1 MFNIPVFLYH
11 HQTVYTLVLY
21 IFSIGALISSLE
33 YLAIHKEFKIR
44 GIFSWKIFSSRN
56 EFLNSWLP
64 WQKLNFLFGY
74 RAFIIMHMLR
84 IACVLVLPFI
94 PDNFF
99 KILLLGI
106 LAISSL
112 LFSFRSIVG
121 LDGADQMNL
130 IITVTLFI
138 VYIIDDEII
147 YKAGLIFIASQSILS
162 YMAAGIAKLRSA
174 KWRSGQAV
182 FEIMNTR
189 TYGYQSV
196 ASKLSN
202 APRFAN
208 IILCWLI
215 IFFEIFFIAV
225 LFLPAPWLYIL
236 ICCGVIF
243 HLYNAVAMGLNNF
256 FWAFLATYPA
266 LLYLHTLI
274 H

>member
-1 MFNIPVFLYH
+1 MFNIPAFLHH
-11 HQTVYTLVLY
+11 HQTVYTLVLC
-21 IFSIGALISSLE
+21 IFSAGALISSLE
-33 YLAIHKEFKIR
+33 YLAIHKEFKIN

-56 EFLNSWLP
+56 EFLNSWVP
-64 WQKLNFLFGY
+64 SQKLNFLFGH
-74 RAFIIMHMLR
+74 RAFITMHVLR

-138 VYIIDDEII
+138 VYTINTEVI

-162 YMAAGIAKLRSA
+162 YLAAGIAKLRSA

-196 ASKLSN
+196 ANKLWH
-202 APRFAN
+202 APRFVN
-208 IILCWLI
+208 IILCWVV
-215 IFFEIFFIAV
+215 IFFEILFITL
-225 LFLPAPWLYIL
+225 LFLPEPWLYIF
-236 ICCGVIF
+236 ICCGIIF

-256 FWAFLATYPA
+256 FLAFLATYPA
-266 LLYLHTLI
+266 LLYVHTLI
-274 H
+274 Q